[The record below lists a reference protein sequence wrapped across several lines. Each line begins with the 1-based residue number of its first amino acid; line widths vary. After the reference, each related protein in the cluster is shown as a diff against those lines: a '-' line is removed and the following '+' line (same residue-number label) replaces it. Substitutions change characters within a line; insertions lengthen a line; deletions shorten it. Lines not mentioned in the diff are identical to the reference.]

1 MARLKRPDLPLGP
14 LRDLNDALHDLHQ
27 RAGLPSVR
35 DLARSVG
42 AGVASRSRI
51 HDAFTDSRLPSWGL
65 VQLLARALAQT
76 VPAGDIAREEKD
88 LHALW
93 LMASGAARIDHPIE
107 EPTDPDL
114 AVGANAILAMR
125 VEWESP
131 TMVEIGERRLLR
143 RYVTSA
149 LQDIGYQ
156 DAAIYRHDGSAGST
170 VALAPTRERP
180 SLTAATFLASVDF
193 EHRRQTEKMRFMAH
207 LTHSMGNP
215 TQAGVEVEQAV
226 GELESFCSSPL
237 IEPHWPK
244 GADMPMHSR
253 DRPVSAIVHGMNVD
267 QIGSFWG
274 GWELVQ
280 VDLRPGFSSV
290 NFWLREHAE
299 TPF

>member
-1 MARLKRPDLPLGP
+1 MARLKRPDLPFGP
-14 LRDLNDALHDLHQ
+14 LRDLNNALHDLHQ

-35 DLARSVG
+35 DLTRSVG

-51 HDAFTDSRLPSWGL
+51 HDAFTGSRLPSWGL

-76 VPAGDIAREEKD
+76 VPAGDTAKEERD

-93 LMASGAARIDHPIE
+93 LIASGAAHVDHPIE
-107 EPTDPDL
+107 EPTDPHP
-114 AVGANAILAMR
+114 AVGARAILAMR

-143 RYVTSA
+143 QYVTSA
-149 LQDIGYQ
+149 LQDTGYQ
-156 DAAIYRHDGSAGST
+156 DAAVYRHDGSAGST

-207 LTHSMGNP
+207 FTHSVGNS
-215 TQAGVEVEQAV
+215 THAGFGVEQAV
-226 GELESFCSSPL
+226 AELESFCFSSL

-244 GADMPMHSR
+244 GAEMPMYNR
-253 DRPVSAIVHGMNVD
+253 DRPVSAIVHGMD
-267 QIGSFWG
+267 AGQIGEFWG
-274 GWELVQ
+274 GWTLVQ
-280 VDLRPGFSSV
+280 VALRPGFRLA

>member
-1 MARLKRPDLPLGP
+1 VARLKRPDLPFGP

-27 RAGLPSVR
+27 RAGLRSVR

-51 HDAFTDSRLPSWGL
+51 HDAFTGSRLPSWGL

-76 VPAGDIAREEKD
+76 VPGGDTAREEKD

-93 LMASGAARIDHPIE
+93 LIASGVAHIDHPIE

-114 AVGANAILAMR
+114 AVRACAILAMR
-125 VEWESP
+125 VQWESP
-131 TMVEIGERRLLR
+131 IMVEIGERRLLR
-143 RYVTSA
+143 QYVTSA
-149 LQDIGYQ
+149 LQDTGYQ
-156 DAAIYRHDGSAGST
+156 DAAIYRHDGSAGT
-170 VALAPTRERP
+170 TIALAPTRERP

-207 LTHSMGNP
+207 LTHSAYSSTHARM
-215 TQAGVEVEQAV
+215 EVEQAV
-226 GELESFCSSPL
+226 AELESFCSSPL

-244 GADMPMHSR
+244 GAEMPMHSR
-253 DRPVSAIVHGMNVD
+253 DRPVSAIVHGMD
-267 QIGSFWG
+267 AGQIGDFWG

-280 VDLRPGFSSV
+280 VAPRPGFSSV